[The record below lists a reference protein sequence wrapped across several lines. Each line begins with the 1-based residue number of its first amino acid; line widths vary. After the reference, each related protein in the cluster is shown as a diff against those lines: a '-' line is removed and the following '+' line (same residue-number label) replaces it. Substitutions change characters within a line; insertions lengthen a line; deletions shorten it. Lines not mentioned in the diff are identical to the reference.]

1 MDTLI
6 QEKVN
11 QAIEILQ
18 DLKIDAWLTFVRE
31 TSAVRDPVIPLIYGH
46 DLTWQSA
53 LILTKTGER
62 FAIVGQ
68 YEAETARRSG
78 AYTTVI
84 PYDEAISA
92 SLLHTLERI
101 YPSKIAIN
109 YSIDDVQADGLSY
122 GLYQV
127 LLKYFEATPWEQR
140 LISAENIIRSLRSR
154 KTEEEVRRIK
164 SAVATTEEI
173 FQQTYAYAKTLMTE
187 KQISDFMH
195 SRVVDFGCETGWESE
210 HCPIVNAGAKSKI
223 GHVGPTDLPIMPGE
237 LLHLDFGVMQEG
249 YCSDLQRVVYF
260 LAPGEEHPPK
270 AVQQAF
276 DTVVQAI
283 QVAVSSIKPG
293 LRGVD
298 IDTVARK
305 IVTDAGYPEYKY
317 ATGHQIGR
325 TVHDGAGILGPQWER
340 YGATPSYII
349 EAGNVYTV
357 EPGVLVPG
365 YGYLGIEEDILVTE
379 NGAEFLSTP
388 QTTLIVR

>member
-1 MDTLI
+1 
-6 QEKVN
+6 
-11 QAIEILQ
+11 
-18 DLKIDAWLTFVRE
+18 
-31 TSAVRDPVIPLIYGH
+31 
-46 DLTWQSA
+46 
-53 LILTKTGER
+53 
-62 FAIVGQ
+62 
-68 YEAETARRSG
+68 
-78 AYTTVI
+78 
-84 PYDEAISA
+84 
-92 SLLHTLERI
+92 
-101 YPSKIAIN
+101 
-109 YSIDDVQADGLSY
+109 
-122 GLYQV
+122 
-127 LLKYFEATPWEQR
+127 
-140 LISAENIIRSLRSR
+140 
-154 KTEEEVRRIK
+154 
-164 SAVATTEEI
+164 
-173 FQQTYAYAKTLMTE
+173 
-187 KQISDFMH
+187 
-195 SRVVDFGCETGWESE
+195 
-210 HCPIVNAGAKSKI
+210 
-223 GHVGPTDLPIMPGE
+223 
-237 LLHLDFGVMQEG
+237 
-249 YCSDLQRVVYF
+249 VVYF

-365 YGYLGIEEDILVTE
+365 YGYLGIEEDILVTG